1 MKINFVYALLNVIVG
16 PFLFGQ
22 IGINTSTPDPSAALD
37 IGQATGKTGGFL
49 PPRVSLQS
57 STDAVTIPNPA
68 NGLLVYNTNV
78 TSGML
83 EGVTL
88 NMGTNT
94 SPIWMSLIPDEGVT
108 IGKSVYFGTTDPT
121 KTLTIGGF
129 EFRYRVDTNNGYTLL
144 DCRLSQVP
152 PTSIALSGNRL
163 GWVGNLPGLT
173 VFNKTWTPANWDTWQ
188 QIDFMDNG
196 ASHVFYMRNSVSDR
210 FYKVSSFVS
219 QNQFNSLIVEIY

>member
-1 MKINFVYALLNVIVG
+1 MKINFVCTFLSVITA

-22 IGINTSTPDPSAALD
+22 IGINTTTPDPSAALD
-37 IGQATGKTGGFL
+37 ISQATGKTGGFL

-68 NGLLVYNTNV
+68 NGLLVYNTNAG
-78 TSGML
+78 TSGLL

-88 NMGTNT
+88 NMGTPA
-94 SPIWMSLIPDEGVT
+94 SPIWMSLVPDEGVT
-108 IGKSVYFGTTDPT
+108 IGKNVYFGATDPGQ
-121 KTLTIGGF
+121 TLSIGGF
-129 EFRYRVDTNNGYTLL
+129 EFRYRIEGDWTML
-144 DCRLSQVP
+144 DCRLSKAP
-152 PTSIALSGNRL
+152 PSSVTLSGNRL
-163 GWVGNLPGLT
+163 GWVGTIPGLT
-173 VFNKTWTPANWDTWQ
+173 VFNKTWIPTDWATWQ
-188 QIDFMDNG
+188 QLDFMANG